1 MFGRGDGEGEGRVV
15 RGGGVGVGGPSQCIT
30 GKRGWRLR
38 PWEALALVTETMP
51 YKRIYSDK
59 AEICKHT

>member
-1 MFGRGDGEGEGRVV
+1 M
-15 RGGGVGVGGPSQCIT
+15 GVGGPSQCIT